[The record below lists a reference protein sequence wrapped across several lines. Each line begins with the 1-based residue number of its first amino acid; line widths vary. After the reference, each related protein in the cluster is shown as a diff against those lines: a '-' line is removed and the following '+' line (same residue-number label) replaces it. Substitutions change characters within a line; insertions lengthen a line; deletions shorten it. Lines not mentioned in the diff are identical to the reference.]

1 MAQLS
6 LSRSPTAKFADHF
19 IRCGVTGKISVQSF
33 SSQHPAQHLKSRI
46 KARSKFDNQ
55 ILYCTI
61 TPKTGAKHK
70 QVYSSCA
77 LYVRSMYWGKFSLK
91 IWGAALPLVKYPIGY
106 KNKQKNN
113 EGADMKKVR
122 IHFKMTDED
131 KSILEEKMKRW
142 GFDNMSEFL
151 RCLIRSDDSL
161 YLPTRTQL
169 TYEINKIGVNLN
181 QITRHLNE
189 RNPIHVLLLNDAAKI
204 KSDLT
209 SILKSFDESIKAEKK
224 LPR

>member
-1 MAQLS
+1 
-6 LSRSPTAKFADHF
+6 
-19 IRCGVTGKISVQSF
+19 
-33 SSQHPAQHLKSRI
+33 
-46 KARSKFDNQ
+46 
-55 ILYCTI
+55 
-61 TPKTGAKHK
+61 
-70 QVYSSCA
+70 
-77 LYVRSMYWGKFSLK
+77 
-91 IWGAALPLVKYPIGY
+91 
-106 KNKQKNN
+106 
-113 EGADMKKVR
+113 MKKVR

-189 RNPIHVLLLNDAAKI
+189 RNPIHVLLLNDVAKI